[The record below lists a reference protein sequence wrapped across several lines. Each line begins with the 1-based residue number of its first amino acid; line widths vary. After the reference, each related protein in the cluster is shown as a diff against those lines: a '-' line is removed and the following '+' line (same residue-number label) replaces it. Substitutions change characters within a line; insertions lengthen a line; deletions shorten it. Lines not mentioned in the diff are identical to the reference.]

1 MSKLLDQSHPSTFSR
16 FQRRW
21 YRLIHNVAN
30 RRKQILLLLQTL
42 SPLGLCFAPISL
54 SHCVSSES
62 PWNGLK
68 LYVRPQA
75 WEQAKRVLIKEV
87 GV

>member
-16 FQRRW
+16 FQP
-21 YRLIHNVAN
+21 
-30 RRKQILLLLQTL
+30 RRKQIVLLLQTL